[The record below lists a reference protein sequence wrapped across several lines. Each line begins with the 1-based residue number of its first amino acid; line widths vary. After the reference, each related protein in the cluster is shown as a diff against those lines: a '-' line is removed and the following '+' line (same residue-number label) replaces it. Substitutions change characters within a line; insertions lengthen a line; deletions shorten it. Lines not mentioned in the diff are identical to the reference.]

1 MNLYFMK
8 QLQLSLIFLLLSF
21 ISIQA
26 QEKLLYST
34 NFQDWAALANATTE
48 QTVTKTTDFS
58 AEQLDFRF
66 FQNSISPSG
75 WDASRFKAP
84 ATPGYMLAA
93 KVTAGPTSY
102 VITSPLKSITKI
114 VFTHGATGSSRGYR
128 IWKKNASDTGW
139 VALTAATAYA
149 IPASGQTVTLAVNDS
164 LVALKFTNLNE
175 AQNAYLF
182 DLAIYGN
189 YAATGQTY
197 ALSTS
202 VNIDSA
208 GDITRTPNSDVYE
221 PGTKVALKAAPRFGY
236 KFVKWVNNSTNVDLS
251 TSNPFIIT
259 MSEAQQVKA
268 IFQAVNTYT
277 LNLSTQGSNWGEIL
291 LTPAPTNGKYEEGNQ
306 VSLKVVP
313 NPVTTFSFWNDNSTA
328 TERVVT
334 MTEDKAFTATFDE
347 VPFIVGW
354 DFRKPDP
361 KVNRPGDYYAETS
374 NVGVIS
380 LYEPTGTAVN
390 WLSGASAFTPAY
402 PNFRIWTTGTEFVT
416 RRRYVKAQFSTQG
429 YRNIQVKSQVSANF
443 QAYSVLTL
451 QYSLDDLTYKELARV
466 NIADVYNAAWKNL
479 DATLPEDAQEQAKV
493 YLKWVAD
500 TSSTRLGNPTDNDG
514 TAFTNI
520 YIFAD
525 QIAATDT
532 IAPKMV
538 SILPAA
544 NSASATVNGA
554 IVVTFDEKVKTG
566 NGKITLGSTP
576 LTGVFGSKTAT
587 FAYERLDYNTEYT
600 FSIPAG
606 ALTDGSGNTF
616 AGLSI
621 RFRTAQRSE
630 PNKSLFD
637 AVVAKDGS
645 GDYLSVIDAIAAAPT
660 NRTLPWLIYIKNGKY
675 TGHHDIPAS
684 KPFIHL
690 IGQLRDSVI
699 ISDNRLSGNDGK
711 GSPVYNVLQGATM
724 VVNARDCYFENITFE
739 NSHGYEKLAGPQ
751 ALALYAVTNHFTTSN
766 CNLRSYQ
773 DTYLTAYNVA
783 TDRQYHK
790 NTIIEGAVDYIYG
803 GGDVFFDRCIL
814 RNNRVDGGFIVAP
827 SHAAGTLWGYVFSNC
842 AIEESKV
849 SNASNFFGRPWVNSP
864 KTVFLNTILKT
875 GIKAEGWHYKMGAIP
890 AVFADYNTM
899 DKNGNPVDLSFR
911 IKNYEY
917 DVRDANGNVT
927 NVVKGTAKNKLS
939 DAEAASYTYENVIL
953 RTGDS
958 WDPRLMSE
966 APAQPGNV
974 KLSKNKLSWTHSA
987 YTRLYIVFR
996 NDKVIG
1002 FTLDNSY
1009 TDSTAVTGVNYIYA
1023 IQAVG
1028 EFGALSRVVSAD
1040 VVSSIRDLDDTAS
1053 QLWVRPTVVTSSADV
1068 VHPKALR
1075 SSFLAVYNV
1084 QGQLIQTIQAIEGAL
1099 SSKIDVSRLAEGVY
1113 VLRFKNGQSN
1123 LVTRFVKH

>member
-1 MNLYFMK
+1 MK
-8 QLQLSLIFLLLSF
+8 KFQLFF
-21 ISIQA
+21 ISLLFGFITIKA

-34 NFQDWAALANATTE
+34 NFQDWEALANATTE
-48 QTVTKTTDFS
+48 KSVTKTTDFS
-58 AEQLDFRF
+58 QEQLDFRF
-66 FQNSISPSG
+66 FQNSIAPSG

-128 IWKKNASDTGW
+128 VWKKNASDTGW
-139 VALTAATAYA
+139 VALTAANAYA
-149 IPASGQTVTLAVNDS
+149 VPASGQTVTVNVNDT

-175 AQNAYLF
+175 AQNAYMF

-189 YAATGQTY
+189 HQASGQTY
-197 ALSTS
+197 ALTTS
-202 VNIDSA
+202 SNIDSA
-208 GDITRTPNSDVYE
+208 GSITRTPNSDVYQA
-221 PGTKVALKAAPRFGY
+221 GTNVVLKATPNFGY
-236 KFVKWVNNSTNVDLS
+236 KFVKWVNGSTEEELS
-251 TSNPFIIT
+251 TSNPYRIT
-259 MSEAQQVKA
+259 INEEAHIKA
-268 IFQAVNTYT
+268 IFQPLNTYA
-277 LNLSTQGSNWGEIL
+277 LNLNIQGSSWGEIQL
-291 LTPAPTNGKYEEGNQ
+291 NPAPTKGKYEEGTQ
-306 VSLKVVP
+306 VTMKVVP
-313 NPVTTFSFWNDNSTA
+313 NPVTAFSFWEDNSTA
-328 TERVVT
+328 PERVVT
-334 MTEDKAFTATFDE
+334 MTENKTFTATFDE

-354 DFRKPDP
+354 SFRNADP
-361 KVNRPGDYYAETS
+361 KVSRPGDYYAETS

-380 LYEPTGTAVN
+380 LYEPTGTPVN
-390 WLSGASAFTPAY
+390 WLSNAATFSPAY
-402 PNFRIWTTGTEFVT
+402 PNFRIWTAGTEFVSK
-416 RRRYVKAQFSTQG
+416 RRYVKAQFSTQG
-429 YRNIQVKSQVSANF
+429 YRNIQVKSLIGANY
-443 QAYSVLTL
+443 QAYSVMTL
-451 QYSLDDLTYKELARV
+451 QYSLDDVNYQEAARV
-466 NIADVYNAAWKNL
+466 DITDVYNVGWKSL
-479 DATLPEDAQEQAKV
+479 EATLPDSAQNQAKV

-500 TSSTRLGNPTDNDG
+500 TSSAKLGNPIDNDG

-520 YIFAD
+520 YVFAD
-525 QIAATDT
+525 HLAANDT
-532 IAPKMV
+532 IAPKML
-538 SILPAA
+538 SIVPAA
-544 NSASATVNGA
+544 NSNSATVNGA
-554 IVVTFDEKVKTG
+554 VVVTFDEKVKAG
-566 NGKITLGSTP
+566 EGKITLGTAT

-587 FAYERLDYNTEYT
+587 FTYERLDYNTEYT
-600 FSIPAG
+600 FNIPAG
-606 ALTDGSGNTF
+606 ALTDLSGNAF
-616 AGLSI
+616 AGVTI
-621 RFRTAQRSE
+621 RFTTAQRTE

-645 GDYLSVIDAIAAAPT
+645 GDYLTVIDAIAAAPA
-660 NRTLPWLIYIKNGKY
+660 NRTLPWLIYVKNGKY
-675 TGHHDIPAS
+675 TGHHDIPAN

-690 IGQLRDSVI
+690 IGQVRDSVI

-814 RNNRVDGGFIVAP
+814 RNNRADGGFIVAP
-827 SHAAGTLWGYVFSNC
+827 SHAVGTLWGYVFSNC
-842 AIEESKV
+842 SIEESKV
-849 SNASNFFGRPWVNSP
+849 SNANNFFGRPWVNSP

-875 GIKAEGWHYKMGAIP
+875 GIKPEGWYYKMGAIP
-890 AVFADYNTM
+890 AIFADYNTM

-911 IKNYEY
+911 ISNYEY
-917 DVRDANGNVT
+917 DVKDANGNVT

-939 DAEAASYTYENVIL
+939 DAEAATYTYENVIL
-953 RTGDS
+953 RSGDS

-966 APAQPGNV
+966 APAQPANV
-974 KLSKNKLSWTHSA
+974 KVTQNKLSWTHSA

-996 NDKVIG
+996 NQKVMG
-1002 FTLDNSY
+1002 FAIENSY
-1009 TDSTAVTGVNYIYA
+1009 TDSTAVTGVNYTYA
-1023 IQAVG
+1023 VQAVG

-1040 VVSSIRDLDDTAS
+1040 VVSSIRDLDDALP
-1053 QLWVRPTVVTSSADV
+1053 QLWVRPTVVTSQANV

-1075 SSFLAVYNV
+1075 SSFLTIYNT
-1084 QGQLIQTIQAIEGAL
+1084 QGQLMQTIQTAEGAL
-1099 SSKIDVSRLAEGVY
+1099 NTNIDVSRLTAGVY
-1113 VLRFKNGQSN
+1113 LLRFKTGNGN
-1123 LVTRFVKH
+1123 LLTKFVKQ